1 MDYID
6 KKIIFIL
13 QRQADLPLS
22 EISKRV
28 GLSQTPCWNRIRKLE
43 EDGVIEKKVT
53 IINKR
58 KVNLPITVFLM
69 ITVRN
74 HNSDWMKKFSEILK
88 KYKNILEAHRITGSQ
103 ADYIIK
109 IVAGSIEEYDEF
121 QQVLIK
127 NIEFNSMSSGISL
140 QELKSTTI
148 FTFKIIIKVYK
159 IL

>member
-13 QRQADLPLS
+13 QRQADLPLL

-53 IINKR
+53 IINKK

-74 HNSDWMKKFSEILK
+74 HNSDWIKKLNEILK

-109 IVAGSIEEYDEF
+109 IVAGSIEEYDKF

-148 FTFKIIIKVYK
+148 LPLK
-159 IL
+159 

>member
-1 MDYID
+1 MDCID

-13 QRQADLPLS
+13 QRQADLPLL

-109 IVAGSIEEYDEF
+109 VVAESIEEYDEF

-127 NIEFNSMSSGISL
+127 NIEFNSMSSGVSL

-148 FTFKIIIKVYK
+148 LPIK
-159 IL
+159 

>member
-1 MDYID
+1 MDNID

-58 KVNLPITVFLM
+58 KLNLPITVFLM

-74 HNSDWMKKFSEILK
+74 HSSDWMKKFSEILK

-109 IVAGSIEEYDEF
+109 IVAGSIEEYDNF

-148 FTFKIIIKVYK
+148 LPLK
-159 IL
+159 

>member
-58 KVNLPITVFLM
+58 KVNLPIIVFLM

-74 HNSDWMKKFSEILK
+74 HNSDSMDKFSEILK

-148 FTFKIIIKVYK
+148 LPLK
-159 IL
+159 

>member
-13 QRQADLPLS
+13 QRQADLSLS

-74 HNSDWMKKFSEILK
+74 HNSDWMKKF
-88 KYKNILEAHRITGSQ
+88 KNILEAHRITGSQ

-109 IVAGSIEEYDEF
+109 IVAGSIEEYDDF

-148 FTFKIIIKVYK
+148 LPIR
-159 IL
+159 

>member
-13 QRQADLPLS
+13 QRQADLPLL

-28 GLSQTPCWNRIRKLE
+28 GLSQTPCWNRIKKLE

-53 IINKR
+53 LINKR
-58 KVNLPITVFLM
+58 KVNLPVIVFLM

-74 HNSDWMKKFSEILK
+74 HNSDWTNKFCEILK

-109 IVAGSIEEYDEF
+109 VVAESIEEYDEF

-148 FTFKIIIKVYK
+148 FPIK
-159 IL
+159 

>member
-53 IINKR
+53 LINKK

-74 HNSDWMKKFSEILK
+74 HNSDWMNKFSEILK

-109 IVAGSIEEYDEF
+109 IVAGSIEEYDKF

-148 FTFKIIIKVYK
+148 LPLK
-159 IL
+159 

>member
-6 KKIIFIL
+6 KKIVFIL

-28 GLSQTPCWNRIRKLE
+28 GLSQTPCWNRIKKLE

-53 IINKR
+53 LINKR

-74 HNSDWMKKFSEILK
+74 HNSDWTNKFSEILK

-109 IVAGSIEEYDEF
+109 VVAESIEEYDEF

-148 FTFKIIIKVYK
+148 LPIK
-159 IL
+159 

>member
-28 GLSQTPCWNRIRKLE
+28 GLSQTPCWNRIKKLE

-53 IINKR
+53 LINKR
-58 KVNLPITVFLM
+58 KVNLPVTVFLM

-74 HNSDWMKKFSEILK
+74 HNSHWTNKFSEILK
-88 KYKNILEAHRITGSQ
+88 KYKNILEAHRVTGSQ

-109 IVAGSIEEYDEF
+109 VVTESIQEYDEF

-148 FTFKIIIKVYK
+148 LPIK
-159 IL
+159 

>member
-13 QRQADLPLS
+13 QRQADLPLL

-28 GLSQTPCWNRIRKLE
+28 GLSQTPCWNRIKRLE
-43 EDGVIEKKVT
+43 EEGVIEKKVT

-58 KVNLPITVFLM
+58 KIKLPITVFLM

-74 HNSDWMKKFSEILK
+74 HNSDWIKKFNQILK

-103 ADYIIK
+103 ADYLIK
-109 IVAGSIEEYDEF
+109 VVAGSIEEYNQF

-127 NIEFNSMSSGISL
+127 NIDFNSMSSGISL
-140 QELKSTTI
+140 QELKNTTI
-148 FTFKIIIKVYK
+148 LPVK
-159 IL
+159 

>member
-148 FTFKIIIKVYK
+148 LPVK
-159 IL
+159 

>member
-28 GLSQTPCWNRIRKLE
+28 GLSQTPCWNRIKKLE

-53 IINKR
+53 LINKR
-58 KVNLPITVFLM
+58 KVNLPVTVFLM

-74 HNSDWMKKFSEILK
+74 HNSDWTNKFSEILK
-88 KYKNILEAHRITGSQ
+88 KYKNILEAHRVTGSQ

-109 IVAGSIEEYDEF
+109 VIAESIQEYDEF

-148 FTFKIIIKVYK
+148 LPIK
-159 IL
+159 

>member
-53 IINKR
+53 LINKK

-69 ITVRN
+69 ITVTN
-74 HNSDWMKKFSEILK
+74 HNSDWMEKFSQILK

-109 IVAGSIEEYDEF
+109 VVAESIEEYDEF

-148 FTFKIIIKVYK
+148 LPIK
-159 IL
+159 

>member
-1 MDYID
+1 M
-6 KKIIFIL
+6 
-13 QRQADLPLS
+13 
-22 EISKRV
+22 
-28 GLSQTPCWNRIRKLE
+28 SQTPCWNRIRKIE

-58 KVNLPITVFLM
+58 KINLPITVFLT

-74 HNSDWMKKFSEILK
+74 HNSDWMNKFSEILK

-109 IVAGSIEEYDEF
+109 IVAGSIEEYDKF

-148 FTFKIIIKVYK
+148 LPLK
-159 IL
+159 

>member
-28 GLSQTPCWNRIRKLE
+28 GLSQTPCWNRIKKLE

-53 IINKR
+53 LINKR
-58 KVNLPITVFLM
+58 KVNLPVTVFLM

-74 HNSDWMKKFSEILK
+74 HNSDWMNKFSEILK

-109 IVAGSIEEYDEF
+109 VVAESIEEYDEF

-148 FTFKIIIKVYK
+148 LPIK
-159 IL
+159 

>member
-28 GLSQTPCWNRIRKLE
+28 GLSQTPCWNRIKKLE
-43 EDGVIEKKVT
+43 EEGVIEKKVT
-53 IINKR
+53 LINKR
-58 KVNLPITVFLM
+58 KVNLSITVFLM

-74 HNSDWMKKFSEILK
+74 YNSDWMKKFSEILK

-109 IVAGSIEEYDEF
+109 VVAESIEEYDEF

-148 FTFKIIIKVYK
+148 LPIK
-159 IL
+159 

>member
-28 GLSQTPCWNRIRKLE
+28 GLSQTPCWNRIKKLE

-53 IINKR
+53 LINKR

-109 IVAGSIEEYDEF
+109 VVAESIEEYDAF

-148 FTFKIIIKVYK
+148 LPIK
-159 IL
+159 

>member
-58 KVNLPITVFLM
+58 KVNLPVTVFLM

-109 IVAGSIEEYDEF
+109 IVAGSIEEYDKF

-148 FTFKIIIKVYK
+148 LPLK
-159 IL
+159 

>member
-28 GLSQTPCWNRIRKLE
+28 GLSQTPCWNRIKKLE

-53 IINKR
+53 LINKR

-109 IVAGSIEEYDEF
+109 IVAGSIEEYDDF

-148 FTFKIIIKVYK
+148 LPIR
-159 IL
+159 

>member
-53 IINKR
+53 LINKK

-74 HNSDWMKKFSEILK
+74 HDSDWMNKFSEILK

-148 FTFKIIIKVYK
+148 LPLK
-159 IL
+159 

>member
-6 KKIIFIL
+6 KKIVFIL

-28 GLSQTPCWNRIRKLE
+28 GLSQTPCWNRIKKLE

-53 IINKR
+53 LINKR
-58 KVNLPITVFLM
+58 KVNLPVTVFLM

-74 HNSDWMKKFSEILK
+74 HNSDWTNKFSEILK
-88 KYKNILEAHRITGSQ
+88 KYKNILEAHRVTGSQ

-109 IVAGSIEEYDEF
+109 VVAESIQEYDEF

-148 FTFKIIIKVYK
+148 LPIK
-159 IL
+159 

>member
-43 EDGVIEKKVT
+43 EDGIIEKKVT

-109 IVAGSIEEYDEF
+109 IVAGSIEEYDDF

-148 FTFKIIIKVYK
+148 LPIR
-159 IL
+159 

>member
-1 MDYID
+1 MDNID

-74 HNSDWMKKFSEILK
+74 HNSDWIKKFSEILK

-109 IVAGSIEEYDEF
+109 IVAESIQEYDEF

-148 FTFKIIIKVYK
+148 LPIK
-159 IL
+159 

>member
-74 HNSDWMKKFSEILK
+74 HNSDWIKKFSEILR

-148 FTFKIIIKVYK
+148 LPLK
-159 IL
+159 

>member
-1 MDYID
+1 MDNID

-28 GLSQTPCWNRIRKLE
+28 GLSQTPCWNRIKKLE

-53 IINKR
+53 LINKR

-148 FTFKIIIKVYK
+148 LPLK
-159 IL
+159 

>member
-28 GLSQTPCWNRIRKLE
+28 GLSQTPCWNRIKKLE

-53 IINKR
+53 LINKR

-74 HNSDWMKKFSEILK
+74 HNSDWIKKFSEILK
-88 KYKNILEAHRITGSQ
+88 KYKNILEAHWITGSQ

-109 IVAGSIEEYDEF
+109 IVAGSIEEYDKF

-140 QELKSTTI
+140 QELKRTTI
-148 FTFKIIIKVYK
+148 LPLK
-159 IL
+159 

>member
-13 QRQADLPLS
+13 QRQADLPLL

-74 HNSDWMKKFSEILK
+74 HNSGWMNKFSEILK

-148 FTFKIIIKVYK
+148 LPLK
-159 IL
+159 

>member
-1 MDYID
+1 MEYELKRMDEID
-6 KKIIFIL
+6 KKILEEL
-13 QRQADLPLS
+13 QKNASIPLS
-22 EISKRV
+22 ELSKKV
-28 GLSQTPCWNRIRKLE
+28 GLSNTPCWNRIKKLE

-53 IINKR
+53 LINKR

-109 IVAGSIEEYDEF
+109 VVAESIEEYDEF

-148 FTFKIIIKVYK
+148 LPIK
-159 IL
+159 

>member
-58 KVNLPITVFLM
+58 KVNLPVTVFLM

-148 FTFKIIIKVYK
+148 LPLK
-159 IL
+159 

>member
-1 MDYID
+1 MDNID

-28 GLSQTPCWNRIRKLE
+28 GLSQTPCWNRIKKLE

-74 HNSDWMKKFSEILK
+74 HNSDWIKKFSEILK

-148 FTFKIIIKVYK
+148 LPLK
-159 IL
+159 

>member
-1 MDYID
+1 MDNID

-53 IINKR
+53 IINKK

-109 IVAGSIEEYDEF
+109 IVAGSIEEYDDF

-148 FTFKIIIKVYK
+148 LPIK
-159 IL
+159 

>member
-74 HNSDWMKKFSEILK
+74 QNSDWMSKFSEILK

-109 IVAGSIEEYDEF
+109 IVAGSIEEYDKF

-148 FTFKIIIKVYK
+148 LPLK
-159 IL
+159 

>member
-28 GLSQTPCWNRIRKLE
+28 GLSQTPCWNRIKKLE
-43 EDGVIEKKVT
+43 EDGIIEKKVT
-53 IINKR
+53 LINKR

-109 IVAGSIEEYDEF
+109 VVAESIEEYDEF

-148 FTFKIIIKVYK
+148 LPIK
-159 IL
+159 

>member
-13 QRQADLPLS
+13 QRQADLPIS

-28 GLSQTPCWNRIRKLE
+28 GLSQTPCWNRIKKLE

-53 IINKR
+53 LINKK

-109 IVAGSIEEYDEF
+109 VVAESIEEYDEF
-121 QQVLIK
+121 QQVLIR

-148 FTFKIIIKVYK
+148 LPIK
-159 IL
+159 

>member
-1 MDYID
+1 MDFID

-109 IVAGSIEEYDEF
+109 IVAGSIEEYDKF

-148 FTFKIIIKVYK
+148 LPLK
-159 IL
+159 

>member
-53 IINKR
+53 LINKR
-58 KVNLPITVFLM
+58 KVYLPITVFLM

-74 HNSDWMKKFSEILK
+74 HNSDWMNKFSEILK

-103 ADYIIK
+103 VDYIIK
-109 IVAGSIEEYDEF
+109 IVAGSVEEYDEF

-148 FTFKIIIKVYK
+148 LPLK
-159 IL
+159 

>member
-1 MDYID
+1 MDNVD

-53 IINKR
+53 LINKK

-74 HNSDWMKKFSEILK
+74 HNSDWVEEFSQILK

-109 IVAGSIEEYDEF
+109 VVAESIEEYDEF
-121 QQVLIK
+121 QKVLIK

-140 QELKSTTI
+140 QELKNTTI
-148 FTFKIIIKVYK
+148 LPIK
-159 IL
+159 